1 MGYVENLYGVVDQ
14 QLNNALIPSV
24 RNMYDGN
31 LIQPLVG
38 GKRHTRGKRKRG
50 GNFASAIPALSLLA
64 AQQLYRRKSHR
75 SHKFRR
81 SRRRRSRRIR

>member
-14 QLNNALIPSV
+14 QLNNALIPSA

-31 LIQPLVG
+31 LIQPLTG
-38 GKRHTRGKRKRG
+38 GTRGRKRG
-50 GNFASAIPALSLLA
+50 GNLASAIPALSLLA

-81 SRRRRSRRIR
+81 SRRIRSRRIR